1 MKSLFTLLF
10 SISLF
15 FNSFSQNGG
24 NNEEWFELTCN
35 GELLYFYMTEEGY
48 YDYISNLDCEEFIS
62 DFGSVWS
69 SVFISLSA
77 DSEEIN
83 EIGFEIYDCQGN
95 LYLQA
100 GAPYEGYTEL
110 PNDFTIVMVDYAGDG
125 WNDDSSIYIDGYG
138 EYTLEA
144 GFFDTISNCANNGGD
159 DNNNGGDDNNN
170 GGDSIV
176 LECGNEFYEVII
188 SDYNN
193 DGVENE
199 CDIYFAFSMYC
210 PELFSP
216 TDPSIIDCY
225 TGDNNG
231 NNDNN
236 GDNNGNDWGDN
247 MDCEEGTMVAVNG
260 GAWMDE
266 VYWTITT
273 CDGQEIIAE
282 GGAPYNNC
290 ISLPDN
296 YVINMFDSFGD
307 GWNGTVMTIGDAIFS
322 FESCFENVFSVGD
335 CNIDWWSGDD
345 SDCENIDFWN
355 DIIWGDS
362 DWANNGDD
370 IDNDFDWDNN
380 GDGIDDFNWDD
391 FDWSLVWDDYNLG
404 DVDWENTPWD
414 DIIDLFIN
422 PEDLINY
429 LDEVIFRQLFN
440 WNDFIEYFIENNS
453 SLNLENNS
461 SSRYIVK
468 RVNIMGQN
476 VNHNFDGVIL
486 YMYNDGSIERKYYI
500 K

>member
-1 MKSLFTLLF
+1 MLKIMKKILLL
-10 SISLF
+10 ISFLF
-15 FNSFSQNGG
+15 FNISYSQVINFECDNTVISVSWEEIVNNPNAYMDWDEDGDIDEVDAIIYLYQAYDCG
-24 NNEEWFELTCN
+24 NNGDDGNDW
-35 GELLYFYMTEEGY
+35 
-48 YDYISNLDCEEFIS
+48 D
-62 DFGSVWS
+62 
-69 SVFISLSA
+69 SVFISLNA

-83 EIGFEIYDCQGN
+83 EIGFEIYDCEGT
-95 LYLQA
+95 LYLAA

-125 WNDDSSIYIDGYG
+125 WNEGSNMYIDGYG
-138 EYTLEA
+138 EYSLET
-144 GFFDTISNCANNGGD
+144 GFYDTISNCDGD
-159 DNNNGGDDNNN
+159 D
-170 GGDSIV
+170 
-176 LECGNEFYEVII
+176 
-188 SDYNN
+188 
-193 DGVENE
+193 
-199 CDIYFAFSMYC
+199 
-210 PELFSP
+210 
-216 TDPSIIDCY
+216 
-225 TGDNNG
+225 
-231 NNDNN
+231 
-236 GDNNGNDWGDN
+236 GNDWGDN
-247 MDCEEGTMVAVNG
+247 MDCEEGTALISVNG

-307 GWNGTVMTIGDAIFS
+307 GWNGNIMTIGDVTFS
-322 FESCFENVFSVGD
+322 FESCAENVIAVGD
-335 CNIDWWSGDD
+335 CNIDWWGGDD

-355 DIIWGDS
+355 DVIWDDS
-362 DWANNGDD
+362 DWDDFDWGNNGDG
-370 IDNDFDWDNN
+370 IDDFDWDNN

-391 FDWSLVWDDYNLG
+391 FDWTLVWDDYNLG

-414 DIIDLFIN
+414 VIIDLFIN

-461 SSRYIVK
+461 SIGRYIVK
-468 RVNIMGQN
+468 TVNIMGQN
-476 VNHNFDGVIL
+476 VNNNFDGVIL
-486 YMYNDGSIERKYYI
+486 YMYNDGSIERKYFI